1 MNIISV
7 FSLVGLLAAFGL
19 GTVSSQHAIGSSPAR
34 GTGLASGLAGGAV
47 AGDAGTA
54 QLRPRPSDVVG
65 TKSVRHPLDTVG
77 GTPAH

>member
-19 GTVSSQHAIGSSPAR
+19 GTVSSHQAVGGRS
-34 GTGLASGLAGGAV
+34 AGGSE
-47 AGDAGTA
+47 AGARADAGGVPG
-54 QLRPRPSDVVG
+54 RSRPSDVVG
-65 TKSVRHPLDTVG
+65 TKVRHPLDTVG

>member
-19 GTVSSQHAIGSSPAR
+19 GTVSSQHAIGSSPGR
-34 GTGLASGLAGGAV
+34 STGLASGLAGA
-47 AGDAGTA
+47 A